1 MKKTITSFSPR
12 AAMILLATMLLTL
25 TAQTAWAETVDLST
39 VTANKVLQ
47 DGDVVTGILDTEH
60 YPVKISIADGA
71 TVTLNG
77 VTINGI
83 HDNNNANNY
92 DWAGISCEG
101 DATIILADGTT
112 NTVKGFRKYMPAI
125 HVPQGKT
132 LTIQGNGA
140 LEASNNGEAA
150 GIGCGNGE
158 DCGNIVIKGG
168 IITAIGGN
176 RGTGIGVYGTIY
188 HCGNITIEK
197 GVTYLK
203 ATNGPNATNGIGA
216 YNADYTNYCGKVTL
230 FDLETGSISGEYTY
244 DASINYTVKFD
255 NNGGTGSMDDLSLS
269 LGEPIILP
277 KYTFTRTN
285 YLFAGWSTTANGDV
299 EYLDEQMVMS
309 LATTDNAIVTL
320 YAVWKEPSETITPS
334 SGAVRLLVGQ
344 TLSGQG
350 GENTHVTI
358 ADGATVTLSGVNI
371 TSIPNDTDHSWAGI
385 TCEGDATIILE
396 ENSTNA
402 VKGGYNRPGIYVPTG
417 KTLTIQGSGALE
429 STGVGYAAGIGAG
442 KKYPCGNIVIKGGSI
457 TATAQPGQSS
467 AAIGGT
473 HQGNCGDITIEDG
486 VTYVE
491 ATKSSSSNT
500 YHCIGAGAS
509 NACGKVTVLGFE
521 EPVTESPYII
531 DKSIKYTIQFHSNGG
546 TGSMPVFSLIL
557 GKKIFLPKHTFTRTN
572 YYFAGWSTTA
582 DGDVDYL
589 DEQAVMNLA
598 TTNNAIVTLYAVWKE
613 PNEAITSSSGT
624 VRLLDGQTLSGQG
637 GENTHVTIADGATV
651 TLNGVTITSIT
662 NDADHSWAG
671 ITCEGDATIIL
682 EENSTNAVKGGYER
696 PGIYVPAGKTLTIQ
710 GSGAL
715 AATGVGYAAGIGG
728 NQQDNCGNIIIEG
741 GNITA
746 MGGSES
752 AGIGAGSLHSCGDIT
767 ISGGTIN
774 ATGGDDGAGIGAAFG
789 RYDYQNSSC
798 GNITISGGSITA
810 NGGKY
815 AAGIGAGMWHS
826 TCGNIIIS
834 TTGSVTATGGKF
846 AAGIGTGDGRNEG
859 TLSSECGNIT
869 ILSGNFVVT
878 KGDDATHS
886 IGVGRNGTCGIVTIA
901 GVEGY
906 ISTSPYTQNIVSDN
920 YTVHFEANG
929 GNGTMSDQSIYC
941 GIETPLSRNTFAND
955 GYAFIGWSTT
965 VGGDVTYTDC
975 YKVTDLAEKDG
986 SITLYAKWMSTTGIP
1001 AGLQVDAEYTQS
1013 EDGFYYVKILTD
1025 ELSTPATTTIVI
1037 DNPQYYTFKIYD
1049 NGGKNSDY
1057 SVIYQW
1063 ESGLLTIQA
1072 PECYKIVLNGSAD
1085 YHQAKLILYDDVTE
1099 NNEKKIWEQVSYLHG
1114 SIGTQSST
1122 GRYLTIKFNPSYASY
1137 YGAGL
1142 DLTATIVPY
1151 SYTVSFNKNND
1162 AATGTMEDQTHT
1174 WNATLALTANTF
1186 ECTGYT
1192 FAGWATSADG
1202 DVVYNDAEEVSNIC
1216 HPGDANIEL
1225 FAKWKE
1231 LPTNTEPVSYITATG
1246 ISDTKAAGTVYVLDG
1261 TEDELGTSGQTTWY
1275 IVPSTATGNNALVYV
1290 GWLKLHGDVHLI
1302 LADGSKM
1309 TVGDAEFGASALNA
1323 VGSGQLT
1330 IYGQT
1335 NGTGELN
1342 VISGPAAI
1350 SVPDNALTICG
1361 GVVNVEANTAFNGK
1375 SLVIYGGKFTTIGAN
1390 NNTSITATNV
1400 QINGGEVSIS
1410 GSIQG
1415 TGDVEISGGKVD
1427 VSGNIQSTSGD
1438 IILGWTNAS
1447 DHITA
1452 VLYQTNTSQ
1461 DHNVKIADGKVL
1473 KYTDGTVKL
1482 LHTGIVAPSV
1492 ISGKELTPYGI
1503 FGYCGKTSENGGK
1516 NVYWS
1521 IALNDDPETD
1531 AIYSNTLVIEK
1542 NTNILDET
1550 NFDMANYSNDNASV
1564 PGNFAPWI
1572 KPNAAGNKSDGLKY
1586 PITAV
1591 TIADGVTS
1599 IGNEAF
1605 ENCSGL
1611 QNVTIGNTVTSIGN
1625 QAFDHCSGLQIV
1637 TIGNSVTSIGN
1648 QAFDYCSGLQKVN
1661 IGNSVTTIS
1670 NCAFRECRGLQ
1681 EVNIGS
1687 SVTTIDGHAFENC
1700 RELQNVTI
1708 PASVTTINGDA
1719 FRTCINLTVITMRP
1733 STPPSLQNSDVFRD
1747 CDLKLILVPNEK
1759 AYTAYNGAGEGWDGK
1774 ISENINTSP
1783 EDITYKSLLAPSVI
1797 SLAKNTSG
1805 WGTYC
1810 HRYPVSY
1817 SLSEGATA
1825 YTLSGLYDDKTA
1837 VTIQEAAV
1845 TIEETDVNAVAPLTP
1860 LLLNYTAPDNDTET
1874 DDETVTLTALP
1885 ATATTVSDDIIVSN
1899 GGIGWSYYGNATG
1912 TTQTHNPNSDPDDG
1926 IPALTGG
1933 WPTYILRNGTFV
1945 LVDTD
1950 EGIPAHRCVLSIGSS
1965 NAARVLTIGTG
1976 DETTGIEELK
1986 NGRIEEL
1993 KWAGAWYSLDGRK
2006 LDKQPTKKGLYIYN
2020 GKKTVIK

>member
-25 TAQTAWAETVDLST
+25 TVQTSWAETVDLST

-83 HDNNNANNY
+83 HDDSKY
-92 DWAGISCEG
+92 EWAGISCEG

-112 NTVKGFRKYMPAI
+112 NTVKGFRKYWPAI
-125 HVPQGKT
+125 HVPTGKT

-150 GIGCGNGE
+150 GIGCGFSGGRS
-158 DCGNIVIKGG
+158 CGNICIKGG
-168 IITAIGGN
+168 IITAIGGDS
-176 RGTGIGVYGTIY
+176 GTGIGAYGKTAD
-188 HCGNITIEK
+188 CGNITIEK

-216 YNADYTNYCGKVTL
+216 SDADHTYRCGKVTI
-230 FDLETGSISGEYTY
+230 FDIETGSISGEYTY
-244 DASINYTVKFD
+244 DSSINYTVKFD

-269 LGEPIILP
+269 LGEPTILP

-334 SGAVRLLVGQ
+334 SGAVRLLDGQ

-371 TSIPNDTDHSWAGI
+371 TSITNDTNHKWAGI

-402 VKGGYNRPGIYVPTG
+402 VKGGYDRPGIYVPTG

-429 STGVGYAAGIGAG
+429 STGVGHAAGIGAG
-442 KKYPCGNIVIKGGSI
+442 YKYPCGNIVIKGGSI
-457 TATAQPGQSS
+457 TATAQSGQYG
-467 AAIGGT
+467 AGIGGT
-473 HQGNCGDITIEDG
+473 DQGDCGDITIEDG
-486 VTYVE
+486 VTYVK
-491 ATKSSSSNT
+491 ATKSGGCQN
-500 YHCIGAGAS
+500 IGARNS
-509 NACGKVTVLGFE
+509 DACGKVTVLGFE
-521 EPVTESPYII
+521 GPVTESPYII
-531 DKSIKYTIQFHSNGG
+531 DKSIKYTIQFDSNGG

-557 GKKIFLPKHTFTRTN
+557 GQQIFLPKHTFTRTN

-582 DGDVDYL
+582 AGDVEYL

-682 EENSTNAVKGGYER
+682 AKNTTNAVTGGNNG
-696 PGIYVPAGKTLTIQ
+696 PGIFVPEGKTLTIQ

-715 AATGVGYAAGIGG
+715 AATGVGNAAGIGG
-728 NQQDNCGNIIIEG
+728 SKQDNCGNIIIEG

-746 MGGSES
+746 TGGSES
-752 AGIGAGSLHSCGDIT
+752 AGIGSGSLHSCGDIT

-774 ATGGDDGAGIGAAFG
+774 TTGGQRGAGIGAANG
-789 RYDYQNSSC
+789 DYSDQNSSC

-810 NGGKY
+810 NGGKW
-815 AAGIGAGMWHS
+815 AAGIGAGLWYS
-826 TCGNIIIS
+826 TCEDIFIS
-834 TTGSVTATGGKF
+834 TSGSVTATGGQY
-846 AAGIGTGDGRNEG
+846 AAGIGTGEGRNEG
-859 TLSSECGNIT
+859 TLSSKCGNIT

-878 KGDDATHS
+878 KGASANHS
-886 IGVGRNGTCGIVTIA
+886 IGVGTNGTCGIVTIA
-901 GVEGY
+901 SVEGY
-906 ISTSPYTQNIVSDN
+906 ISTSPYTKNIVSDK

-929 GNGTMSDQSIYC
+929 GNGTMSDQSIYR
-941 GIETPLSRNTFAND
+941 GIETPLSRNMFTND

-1122 GRYLTIKFNPSYASY
+1122 GRYMTIKFNPSYASY

-1231 LPTNTEPVSYITATG
+1231 LLTNTEPVSYITATG
-1246 ISDTKAAGTVYVLDG
+1246 TSATKAAGTVYVLDG

-1275 IVPSTATGNNALVYV
+1275 IVPSTATGNNALSYK
-1290 GWLKLHGDVHLI
+1290 GRLKLNGDVHLI

-1309 TVGDAEFGASALNA
+1309 TADGTDDPESGHYDALDA
-1323 VGSGQLT
+1323 VGNGQLT

-1342 VISGPAAI
+1342 AITGSGSRAFN
-1350 SVPDNALTICG
+1350 VTGTGCALTICG
-1361 GVVNVEANTAFNGK
+1361 GVVNVEANTAFNGT
-1375 SLVIYGGKFTTIGAN
+1375 SLIIYGGKFTTVAEEDITDN
-1390 NNTSITATNV
+1390 ISINATNV
-1400 QINGGEVSIS
+1400 QINGGEVTI
-1410 GSIQG
+1410 GGYIQSG
-1415 TGDVEISGGKVD
+1415 TGDVEINGGKVD

-1438 IILGWTNAS
+1438 IILGWSNAT
-1447 DHITA
+1447 DHIKA
-1452 VLYQTNTSQ
+1452 ASYQPNASQ

-1473 KYTDGTVKL
+1473 KYTDGNTVKL
-1482 LHTGIVAPSV
+1482 LHPGIVLPSS

-1521 IALNDDPETD
+1521 IALNDDPDTD
-1531 AIYSNTLVIEK
+1531 DIEYSNTLVIEK
-1542 NTNILDET
+1542 NTNASGQT
-1550 NFDMANYSNDNASV
+1550 NFDMANYDNDNS
-1564 PGNFAPWI
+1564 GNFAPWI
-1572 KPNAAGNKSDGLKY
+1572 KPNNAGNESDGLKY

-1599 IGNEAF
+1599 VGMKAF
-1605 ENCSGL
+1605 DNCSGL
-1611 QNVTIGNTVTSIGN
+1611 QNVTIGNSVTTIYN
-1625 QAFDHCSGLQIV
+1625 RAFDNCSGLQSV
-1637 TIGNSVTSIGN
+1637 TIGNSVETIEFLV
-1648 QAFDYCSGLQKVN
+1648 FDNCSGLL
-1661 IGNSVTTIS
+1661 S
-1670 NCAFRECRGLQ
+1670 
-1681 EVNIGS
+1681 
-1687 SVTTIDGHAFENC
+1687 
-1700 RELQNVTI
+1700 VTI
-1708 PASVTTINGDA
+1708 PASVTTIGDA
-1719 FRTCINLTVITMRP
+1719 AFNGCYNLTVVTMLAMLP
-1733 STPPSLQNSDVFRD
+1733 NDPPSLGQQAFESCSN
-1747 CDLKLILVPNEK
+1747 LKLILVPDET
-1759 AYTAYNGAGEGWDGK
+1759 AYTAYNNADDGWDGD
-1774 ISENINTSP
+1774 INGT
-1783 EDITYKSLLAPSVI
+1783 TYKSLLAPSVI

-1817 SLSEGATA
+1817 SLSDGATA

-1912 TTQTHNPNSDPDDG
+1912 TTLMHDPNSDPDDG
-1926 IPALTGG
+1926 IPALIGG

-1950 EGIPAHRCVLSIGSS
+1950 EGIPAHRCVLSVGSS

>member
-83 HDNNNANNY
+83 HDDSKY
-92 DWAGISCEG
+92 EWAGISCEG

-112 NTVKGFRKYMPAI
+112 NTVKGFRKYWPAI
-125 HVPQGKT
+125 HVPTGKT

-150 GIGCGNGE
+150 GIGCGFGGGRS
-158 DCGNIVIKGG
+158 CGNICIKGG
-168 IITAIGGN
+168 IITAIGGDS
-176 RGTGIGVYGTIY
+176 GTGIGAYGKTAD
-188 HCGNITIEK
+188 CGNITIEK

-203 ATNGPNATNGIGA
+203 ATNGPDATNGIGA
-216 YNADYTNYCGKVTL
+216 SDADHTYRCGKVTI
-230 FDLETGSISGEYTY
+230 FDIETGSISGEYTY
-244 DASINYTVKFD
+244 DSSINYTVKFD

-269 LGEPIILP
+269 LGEPTILP

-334 SGAVRLLVGQ
+334 SGAVRLLDGQ

-371 TSIPNDTDHSWAGI
+371 TSITNDTDHSWAGI

-473 HQGNCGDITIEDG
+473 YQGNCGDITIEDG

-582 DGDVDYL
+582 AGDVEYL

-613 PNEAITSSSGT
+613 PNETITLSSGA

-682 EENSTNAVKGGYER
+682 AKNTTNAVTGGNNG
-696 PGIYVPAGKTLTIQ
+696 PGIFVPEGKTLTIQ

-715 AATGVGYAAGIGG
+715 AATGVGNAAGIGG
-728 NQQDNCGNIIIEG
+728 SKQDNCGNIIIEG

-746 MGGSES
+746 TGGSES

-774 ATGGDDGAGIGAAFG
+774 TTGGQRGAGIGAANG
-789 RYDYQNSSC
+789 DYSDQNSSC

-810 NGGKY
+810 NGGKW
-815 AAGIGAGMWHS
+815 AAGIGAGLWYS
-826 TCGNIIIS
+826 TCEDIFIS
-834 TTGSVTATGGKF
+834 TSGSVTATGGQY
-846 AAGIGTGDGRNEG
+846 AAGIGTGEGRNEG
-859 TLSSECGNIT
+859 TLSSKCGNIT

-878 KGDDATHS
+878 KGASANHS
-886 IGVGRNGTCGIVTIA
+886 IGVGTNGTCGIVTIA
-901 GVEGY
+901 SVEGY
-906 ISTSPYTQNIVSDN
+906 ISTSPYTKNIVSDK

-929 GNGTMSDQSIYC
+929 GNGTMSDQSIYR
-941 GIETPLSRNTFAND
+941 GIETPLSRNMFTND

-1057 SVIYQW
+1057 SVTNQW
-1063 ESGLLTIQA
+1063 ESGLLTIKA
-1072 PECYKIVLNGSAD
+1072 PECYKVVLNGSAD
-1085 YHQAKLILYDDVTE
+1085 YHQADLTLYDDNTA
-1099 NNEKKIWEQVSYLHG
+1099 NNEKKIWGQILYLHG
-1114 SIGTQSST
+1114 SIGTRSST
-1122 GRYLTIKFNPSYASY
+1122 GRYMTIKFNPNYASY

-1151 SYTVSFNKNND
+1151 TYTVRFNKNND

-1174 WNATLALTANTF
+1174 WDATLALTANTF

-1216 HPGDANIEL
+1216 HPEDANIEL

-1275 IVPSTATGNNALVYV
+1275 VVPSTATGNNALSYK
-1290 GWLKLHGDVHLI
+1290 GRLKLNGDVHLI
-1302 LADGSKM
+1302 LADGGKM
-1309 TVGDAEFGASALNA
+1309 TADGTGDDPEMGPSTALDA
-1323 VGSGQLT
+1323 VGNGQLT

-1335 NGTGELN
+1335 NGTGVLD
-1342 VISGPAAI
+1342 VITGNTMGI
-1350 SVPDNALTICG
+1350 SVSDHALTICG
-1361 GVVNVEANTAFNGK
+1361 GTINVDAGTAFNGK
-1375 SLVIYGGKFTTIGAN
+1375 SLVIYGGKFSAPKNNSANTVTNTTSNI
-1390 NNTSITATNV
+1390 IATNV
-1400 QINGGEVSIS
+1400 QINGGEVTI
-1410 GSIQG
+1410 GGYIQSG
-1415 TGDVEISGGKVD
+1415 TGDVEINGGKVD

-1438 IILGWTNAS
+1438 IILGWTNAT
-1447 DHITA
+1447 DHIKATS
-1452 VLYQTNTSQ
+1452 YQTNTDQ
-1461 DHNVKIADGKVL
+1461 DHYVKIADGKVL
-1473 KYTDGTVKL
+1473 KYTDGNTVKL
-1482 LHTGIVAPSV
+1482 LHTGIVLPSS

-1503 FGYCGKTSENGGK
+1503 FGYCGKTDKNGGK

-1531 AIYSNTLVIEK
+1531 DIEFSNTLVIEK

-1599 IGNEAF
+1599 VGMKAF
-1605 ENCSGL
+1605 DNCSGL
-1611 QNVTIGNTVTSIGN
+1611 QNVTIGNSVTTISN
-1625 QAFDHCSGLQIV
+1625 KAFDNCSGLQSV
-1637 TIGNSVTSIGN
+1637 TIGNSVETIEFL
-1648 QAFDYCSGLQKVN
+1648 AFQNCS
-1661 IGNSVTTIS
+1661 
-1670 NCAFRECRGLQ
+1670 
-1681 EVNIGS
+1681 
-1687 SVTTIDGHAFENC
+1687 
-1700 RELQNVTI
+1700 ELLSVTI
-1708 PASVTTINGDA
+1708 PASVTTIGDA
-1719 FRTCINLTVITMRP
+1719 VFNSCYNLTVVTMLAMLP
-1733 STPPSLQNSDVFRD
+1733 NNLGQQAFEGCSN
-1747 CDLKLILVPNEK
+1747 LKLILVPDE
-1759 AYTAYNGAGEGWDGK
+1759 TAYAAYNVAGEGWDGK
-1774 ISENINTSP
+1774 IGISG
-1783 EDITYKSLLAPSVI
+1783 DIPYKSLLAPSEI

-1810 HRYPVSY
+1810 HSYPVSY

-1825 YTLSGLYDDKTA
+1825 YTISGLNDAKTA
-1837 VTIQEAAV
+1837 VTTTATTGNI
-1845 TIEETDVNAVAPLTP
+1845 VAPFTP
-1860 LLLNYTAPDNDTET
+1860 LLLNYTAPDNNTET
-1874 DDETVTLTALP
+1874 DDENVTLTALP
-1885 ATATTVSDDIIVSN
+1885 ATATTDSYGAIVSN
-1899 GGIGWSYYGNATG
+1899 GGTGCTFYGNTTG
-1912 TTQTHNPNSDPDDG
+1912 TTLMHDPNSDPDDG
-1926 IPALTGG
+1926 IPALIGG

-1950 EGIPAHRCVLSIGSS
+1950 EGIPAHRCVLSVGSS

-1993 KWAGAWYSLDGRK
+1993 KSAGAWYSLDGRK